1 MSWHHVALPN
11 PLAPGE
17 KFMATLDGK
26 EILVCRVEDDY
37 YAVASRC
44 THSAWPLASE
54 PIEGMEI
61 ICTLHGARF
70 DLRDGCP
77 TVGPANKPLATF
89 PIELRDGELYVS
101 LRR

>member
-1 MSWHHVALPN
+1 MSWHPIDLKH

-17 KFMATLDGK
+17 KFLAKLDDK
-26 EILVCRVEDDY
+26 EILVCRVDEHY
-37 YAVASRC
+37 FAVASRC

-77 TVGPANKPLATF
+77 TAGPASRPLATF

-101 LRR
+101 L

>member
-1 MSWHHVALPN
+1 MRWHHVALAS
-11 PLAPGE
+11 PLVPGE
-17 KFMATLDGK
+17 KITATCGDR
-26 EILVCRVEDDY
+26 EILVCRIDDHY
-37 YAVASRC
+37 FAVASRC
-44 THSAWPLASE
+44 THSAWPLSSE

-77 TVGPANKPLATF
+77 TGGPANKPLATF

-101 LRR
+101 V

>member
-1 MSWHHVALPN
+1 MSWHHIALPN
-11 PLAPGE
+11 PLVSGE
-17 KFMATLDGK
+17 KSVARLEDK
-26 EILVCRVEDDY
+26 EILVCRIDESY
-37 YAVASRC
+37 FAVSNRC

-77 TVGPANKPLATF
+77 TAGPASKPLATY

-101 LRR
+101 L

>member
-1 MSWHHVALPN
+1 MPWHHIALPT
-11 PLAPGE
+11 PLVPGE
-17 KFMATLDGK
+17 KTTAKLEDK
-26 EILVCRVEDDY
+26 EILVCRVDESY
-37 YAVASRC
+37 FAVASRC

-77 TVGPANKPLATF
+77 TAGPASKPLATY

-101 LRR
+101 L

>member
-1 MSWHHVALPN
+1 MSWHHIALQS
-11 PLAPGE
+11 PLVSGE
-17 KFMATLDGK
+17 KTTAIIEDR
-26 EILVCRVEDDY
+26 EILVRRVDEHY
-37 YAVASRC
+37 FSVASRC

-77 TVGPANKPLATF
+77 TAGPASRPLATF

-101 LRR
+101 L